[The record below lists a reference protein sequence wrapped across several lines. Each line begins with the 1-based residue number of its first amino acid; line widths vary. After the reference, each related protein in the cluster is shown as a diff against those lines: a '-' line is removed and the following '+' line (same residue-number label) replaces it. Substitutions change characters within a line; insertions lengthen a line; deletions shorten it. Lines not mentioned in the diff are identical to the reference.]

1 MNLSGEKK
9 IIFKMIQNLRS
20 HVTEGGVY
28 LRNTLRIFEN
38 SFRRNNIHFESI
50 LGKKIQKQEVAE
62 VKPMKDIKK

>member
-50 LGKKIQKQEVAE
+50 LGKKNSEAGSGRGE
-62 VKPMKDIKK
+62 TYERY